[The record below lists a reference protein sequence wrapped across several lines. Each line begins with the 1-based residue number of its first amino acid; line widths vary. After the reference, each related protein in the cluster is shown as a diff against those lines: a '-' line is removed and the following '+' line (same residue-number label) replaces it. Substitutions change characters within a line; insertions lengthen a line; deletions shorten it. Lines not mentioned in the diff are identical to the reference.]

1 LTTSPKWDDGL
12 GVYAVMPSPS
22 AEVPCA
28 FDEYLT
34 RFAEVAATPG
44 LPPIIGRLRRRIG
57 VAVVGRAG
65 AGRNTVAAALRHH
78 GVAVTADPATAEVQ
92 VLVIAEALKPEEW
105 AMAAAGSPTL
115 IVLNKADLTGSR
127 SGGALSNAHRM
138 AADVQ
143 RRTGAPTVAMVG
155 LLAATAGASE
165 ATGEMTG
172 ASEATGEMTGALDDE
187 LVDALR
193 TLVSTPADLGSVDA
207 FTRGE
212 HPVGRDVRT
221 RLLERLDR
229 FGIAHAVLALARG
242 DDPATLPALLQRLS
256 NVDAVLGGLHVCTAP
271 VRYRRLR
278 AALNEM
284 HSLAIELDDEGLFG
298 LLNSEAAVLASMA
311 AAVDVVESDGI
322 RVNPGDH
329 PAAHHRRAMQ
339 WRRYGGGPVNALHRS
354 CSADITRG
362 SLRLLD
368 GRR

>member
-1 LTTSPKWDDGL
+1 VNSVIPT
-12 GVYAVMPSPS
+12 PS
-22 AEVPCA
+22 ADVPGA
-28 FDEYLT
+28 FDEHLT
-34 RFAEVAATPG
+34 RFAEVAAVPG
-44 LPPIIGRLRRRIG
+44 LSPIITRLRRRIG

-65 AGRNTVAAALRHH
+65 VGRDTVAAALRHH
-78 GVAVTADPATAEVQ
+78 GVTVTSDAADVR

-105 AMAAAGSPTL
+105 EMAASGVPTL

-127 SGGALSNAHRM
+127 SGGALPNAHRR

-143 RRTGAPTVAMVG
+143 RRTGTPTVAMVG
-155 LLAATAGASE
+155 LLAAITP
-165 ATGEMTG
+165 
-172 ASEATGEMTGALDDE
+172 LDDD

-207 FTRGE
+207 FVRGD
-212 HPVGRDVRT
+212 HPVAPDVRS

-229 FGIAHAVLALARG
+229 FGIAHAVLALGRG

-256 NVDAVLGGLHVCTAP
+256 NVDAVLAGLGVRAAP

-278 AALNEM
+278 AALAEI
-284 HSLAIELDDEGLFG
+284 HSLAVELGDDGMLG
-298 LLNSEAAVLASMA
+298 LLNSDAAVLATMT
-311 AAVDVVESDGI
+311 AAVGVVEADGI
-322 RVNPGDH
+322 RVDPGDH
-329 PAAHHRRAMQ
+329 PDAHRRRAVH

>member
-1 LTTSPKWDDGL
+1 
-12 GVYAVMPSPS
+12 MPSPS

-34 RFAEVAATPG
+34 RFAEPAATPG
-44 LPPIIGRLRRRIG
+44 LTPIIGRLRRRIG
-57 VAVVGRAG
+57 VAVVGRTG

-92 VLVIAEALKPEEW
+92 VLVIAEALKPEES
-105 AMAAAGSPTL
+105 AMTVGLPTL
-115 IVLNKADLTGSR
+115 IVLNKADLTGSH
-127 SGGALSNAHRM
+127 SGGALPNAHRR

-143 RRTGAPTVAMVG
+143 RRTGTPTVAMVG
-155 LLAATAGASE
+155 LLAATTGASG
-165 ATGEMTG
+165 ATGKTTG
-172 ASEATGEMTGALDDE
+172 ASEAKGETTGALDDE

-212 HPVGRDVRT
+212 HPVGGDVRT

-242 DDPATLPALLQRLS
+242 DEPATLPALLQRLS
-256 NVDAVLGGLHVCTAP
+256 NVDAVLGGLRACTAP

-278 AALNEM
+278 AALAEI
-284 HSLAIELDDEGLFG
+284 HSLAIELDAEGLFG
-298 LLNSEAAVLASMA
+298 LLNSEAAVLATMA
-311 AAVDVVESDGI
+311 AAVDVVEADGI
-322 RVNPGDH
+322 RVDPGDH
-329 PAAHHRRAMQ
+329 PDAHHHRALQ
-339 WRRYGGGPVNALHRS
+339 WRRYGGGPVNALHGS

>member
-1 LTTSPKWDDGL
+1 LTTSPKCDDGL
-12 GVYAVMPSPS
+12 GVNTVMPSPS
-22 AEVPCA
+22 AEVPGA

-34 RFAEVAATPG
+34 RFAEAAATPG

-57 VAVVGRAG
+57 VAVVGRTG

-78 GVAVTADPATAEVQ
+78 GVAVVADPATAEVQ

-105 AMAAAGSPTL
+105 AMAAAGRPTL

-127 SGGALSNAHRM
+127 GGAMPNAHRR

-143 RRTGAPTVAMVG
+143 RRTGTPTVAMVG
-155 LLAATAGASE
+155 LLAATTGASE
-165 ATGEMTG
+165 ATGKTTG

-212 HPVGRDVRT
+212 HPVGPDVRT

-242 DDPATLPALLQRLS
+242 DEPATLPAFLQRLS
-256 NVDAVLGGLHVCTAP
+256 NVDAVLGGLRACTAP

-278 AALNEM
+278 AALAEI

-298 LLNSEAAVLASMA
+298 LLNSEAAVLATMA
-311 AAVDVVESDGI
+311 AAVDVVEADGI
-322 RVNPGDH
+322 RVDPDDH
-329 PAAHHRRAMQ
+329 PDTHRRRALQ